1 MGIYHV
7 NGRKW
12 LSMPFGKI
20 TTGSCPGQPTTQF
33 GFSSFTNWFRCGY
46 EVFQIYA
53 MGKRIGDT
61 ITDQDNIALFFP
73 TKQTYVSFLPTEHIL
88 SSCMVKRSNNIRPP
102 TNDAFDMCP
111 YDSVEITFGG

>member
-1 MGIYHV
+1 
-7 NGRKW
+7 
-12 LSMPFGKI
+12 
-20 TTGSCPGQPTTQF
+20 
-33 GFSSFTNWFRCGY
+33 
-46 EVFQIYA
+46 

-73 TKQTYVSFLPTEHIL
+73 IKQTYVSFLPTEHIL
-88 SSCMVKRSNNIRPP
+88 SSCMVERSNNIRPP